1 MSKRREK
8 LVRTT
13 ITLPA
18 SLKEKMDQIDA
29 NWSEEIREMI
39 SQRIEEEGST
49 DMAEAVI
56 LNERVK
62 RQAPKDWDALTVIK
76 QWRKRTSS

>member
-1 MSKRREK
+1 MPKHKER

-18 SLKEKMDQIDA
+18 SLKEKMDQTET

-39 SQRIEEEGST
+39 SQRVEEEGKG

-62 RQAPKDWDALTVIK
+62 RQASKDWNALTVIK
-76 QWRKRTSS
+76 QWRKRKSM

>member
-1 MSKRREK
+1 MSRGRGK

-18 SLKEKMDQIDA
+18 SLKARMSATDT

-39 SQRIEEEGST
+39 EERLGDEGVP
-49 DMAEAVI
+49 DVAEALI
-56 LNERVK
+56 LNERVRK
-62 RQAPKDWDALTVIK
+62 KAPTGWSSLAEIK
-76 QWRKRTSS
+76 KWRKSDSS

>member
-1 MSKRREK
+1 MARDRKR

-18 SLKEKMDQIDA
+18 SLKRKMDQKSV
-29 NWSEEIREMI
+29 NWSQEIREMI
-39 SQRIEEEGST
+39 RQRVEEEGEPN
-49 DMAEAVI
+49 MAEAVV

-62 RQAPKDWDALTVIK
+62 RAAPKDWNSSEVIK
-76 QWRKRTSS
+76 KWRRIRSL